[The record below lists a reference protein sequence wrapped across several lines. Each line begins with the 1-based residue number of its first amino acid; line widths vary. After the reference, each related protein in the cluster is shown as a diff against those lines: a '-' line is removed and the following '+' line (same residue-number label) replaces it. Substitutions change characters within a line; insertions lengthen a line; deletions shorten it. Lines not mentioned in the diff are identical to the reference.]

1 MKHAFAYLITARAFA
16 AASLVAATYATAM
29 AQSGSAP
36 QVLPHAVTLAGTI
49 SVRELSASAANRQ
62 TPQTQQNPEPNE
74 APLPGGVQISPPSKE
89 MLERLP
95 LATEPNAGVGRHIPF
110 RQISGFTGITLGSEA
125 AVGANAT
132 PPDQGLAVHDN
143 IVAEIVNRS
152 VQFFKSDGTPLTNP
166 ILGSVFFLTEGLLAA
181 GTQVHDPQAFFD
193 PKSKR
198 WYFHAIIPTVPN
210 MVSGAIGLAVS
221 QSSDPLGTYFIYHI
235 RRISDDLSVC
245 GGVDCFPDYPHGGY
259 DAHALFIST
268 RLFSGCATCF
278 IAAVYVL
285 PKAQLEAG
293 LRVNESLTI
302 ARFLIPENFVVQPSI
317 PAPHEPFE
325 TANGG
330 IEYLLGAP
338 SSDLVRVFAI
348 SNTSE
353 INRSPSSLQL
363 MSVDVPT
370 EPFAKSVVPSAQPNI
385 VGPTC
390 ASQGVTSA
398 PSLNADP
405 SEFQATIQKAGGNL
419 YGVLP
424 FGSQDGN
431 GFSRNVLAWFIL
443 RPTLTSTPSL
453 TANIVAQ
460 GYIVPPDGY
469 SLIYPAFAVNKAG
482 KGLIGFTIS
491 NPDANAPGGFPSA
504 AVIEFA
510 GFPRGN
516 IIVTGQ
522 GATSYDARSACS
534 RPGPG
539 GVGLWGDYG
548 AATVDAATGFFYL
561 ANEYIPDPTVF
572 PRSENG
578 NWGTFI
584 TQVAPAGRPVGPSR
598 ESEDE
603 SRRRRD

>member
-1 MKHAFAYLITARAFA
+1 MKHALAYLITARVVA
-16 AASLVAATYATAM
+16 AASLVAATYATTM

-36 QVLPHAVTLAGTI
+36 QILPRAVTLAGTV

-62 TPQTQQNPEPNE
+62 TPQMQQNPEPIE
-74 APLPGGVQISPPSKE
+74 GPLPGGVQISPPSKE

-152 VQFFKSDGTPLTNP
+152 VQFFKSDGTPLTSP
-166 ILGSVFFLTEGLLAA
+166 IRSSAFFLAEGLLAA

-293 LRVNESLTI
+293 LRENESLTI
-302 ARFLIPENFVVQPSI
+302 ARFLIPDNFVVQPSI

-338 SSDLVRVFAI
+338 SSDVVRVFAI

-363 MSVDVPT
+363 ISVDVPT

-398 PSLNADP
+398 PSLNAATPGD
-405 SEFQATIQKAGGNL
+405 FTDFTATIQKAGGNL

-424 FGSQDGN
+424 FGSKDGN
-431 GFSRNVLAWFIL
+431 GFGRDVLAWFIL

-460 GYIVPPDGY
+460 GYVVPPDGY

-482 KGLIGFTIS
+482 KGLIGFTVS

-504 AVIEFA
+504 AIIEFA

-522 GATSYDARSACS
+522 GATSADGGGCS
-534 RPGPG
+534 PSQS
-539 GVGLWGDYG
+539 VGSWGDYG
-548 AATVDAATGFFYL
+548 AATVDAATGFFYT

-572 PRSENG
+572 PRIATT

-584 TQVAPAGRPVGPSR
+584 TQVAPARSAGGPIAR
-598 ESEDE
+598 LP
-603 SRRRRD
+603 